1 MYMGS
6 SMPISLFIVCFLI
19 IIITLLTLFFFVP
32 SGTVAEDVPD
42 QGSKGTRTGKVVSS
56 DG

>member
-1 MYMGS
+1 
-6 SMPISLFIVCFLI
+6 MPLNIFTICCFT
-19 IIITLLTLFFFVP
+19 IITFFFFVP
-32 SGTVAEDVPD
+32 SGTVTEEVPD